1 MDDLYLKHYGVK
13 GMKWGIRRY
22 QNSDGT
28 YTGDGK
34 IRSSVNRKS
43 KEIKSKLSFG
53 LSDIVDNPADID
65 SIRVRGGLS
74 RKEAISCLKLA
85 NDLYNR
91 ARMYEPQITRDVQQS
106 IKRSNSDMYGLN
118 NRLKQRESLAA
129 KIGSDGKKDNISFK
143 KAANNINDVVRYTS
157 ITDPTNFTKSY
168 KSIKDRLEAKGYSE
182 LKCKNYFSL
191 FREGRVSHKAVQSI
205 FESPDGIRF
214 EIQFQTPQSQAVKEL
229 KLPLY
234 NEVRNAGV
242 TPKRKAYLIN
252 RMNQLGRSIDDPY
265 GVFDI

>member
-1 MDDLYLKHYGVK
+1 MYLAHYGVK
-13 GMKWGIRRY
+13 GMKWGVRRY
-22 QNSDGT
+22 QNPDGT
-28 YTGDGK
+28 YTSDGK

-43 KEIKSKLSFG
+43 KEIKSKSSFNLSEII
-53 LSDIVDNPADID
+53 DMPANID
-65 SIRVRGGLS
+65 SIRVRGALS
-74 RKEAISCLKLA
+74 RKEAISCLNLA

-91 ARMYEPQITRDVQQS
+91 ARMYEPQITSDVIQS
-106 IKRSNSDMYGLN
+106 VKRANSNMYGLN

-129 KIGSDGKKDNISFK
+129 KIGSDGKKDGVSFK

-157 ITDPTNFTKSY
+157 ITDPINFTKSY
-168 KSIKDRLEAKGYSE
+168 KSIKNRLEAKGYSE

-191 FREGRVSHKAVQSI
+191 FRDGQASHKAVQSV
-205 FESPDGIRF
+205 FKSPDGVRF

-242 TPKRKAYLIN
+242 TPKRKTYLIN
-252 RMNQLGRSIDDPY
+252 RMNQLGRSIDDPS